1 MLTVKE
7 NNERE
12 LVLTRIL
19 NAPRE
24 LVWQACTEQEHIA
37 AWWGP
42 KGFTNPV
49 CQWVA
54 EAGNELLIHMKG
66 PDGNVYPMGG
76 KFIELVKPERLVFM
90 STALGQDG
98 KPMFEINNTVT
109 FTEEGNKTKLTLVAR
124 VAKIT
129 PAAEGPLSGMTMGWN
144 QSLDKLEAYLPTI

>member
-1 MLTVKE
+1 
-7 NNERE
+7 
-12 LVLTRIL
+12 
-19 NAPRE
+19 
-24 LVWQACTEQEHIA
+24 
-37 AWWGP
+37 
-42 KGFTNPV
+42 
-49 CQWVA
+49 
-54 EAGNELLIHMKG
+54 
-66 PDGNVYPMGG
+66 MGG